1 MSFAKTK
8 MPAWA
13 KIRSLPGVL
22 AVIAAGAFAQSVPAQ
37 TSDLVS
43 KTALRVCADPAAYP
57 MSTED
62 GTGYEN
68 RIAQLLGDKLDL
80 PVDYTFYPMS
90 TGFVRNTLKANKCDV
105 IIGYA
110 QGHELVQN
118 TNHYFVSAFAI
129 VTKKGGALAEV
140 DHLADPALQ
149 GQRIGIVAGTPP
161 GDHLARNGLIAA
173 ARPYS
178 LFADR
183 RYSDP
188 TGDMLAD
195 LQAGDIDAALI
206 WGPIAGPLVKE
217 SYPDLQVVP
226 LVKETL
232 PPRLFFRIT
241 MGVRLGEKVWQRKL
255 NSLIRRNQAE
265 IDAIL
270 LDAGV
275 PLVTDMG
282 DAVRDATQ

>member
-1 MSFAKTK
+1 MK

-13 KIRSLPGVL
+13 NLTSLPGVL
-22 AVIAAGAFAQSVPAQ
+22 AVMIAGTFAQSGSAQ

-43 KTALRVCADPAAYP
+43 KTAFRVCADPAAYP

-68 RIAQLLGDKLDL
+68 RIAALFGEKLGL
-80 PVDYTFYPMS
+80 PVEYTFYPMS

-118 TNHYFVSAFAI
+118 SNHYFVSSFVM
-129 VTKKGGALAEV
+129 VTKKGGDLAKV
-140 DHLADPALQ
+140 DHLADPALK

-161 GDHLARNGLIAA
+161 ADHMARNGLIAA
-173 ARPYS
+173 AKPYS

-195 LQAGDIDAALI
+195 LEAGDIDAAVI
-206 WGPIAGPLVKE
+206 WGPIAGPLVKQ

-226 LVKETL
+226 LVKETT

-255 NSLIRRNQAE
+255 NSLIRRNQAD

-282 DAVRDATQ
+282 DAVRVVGQ